1 LNNIKNMHL
10 ECKVTLGENGRII
23 IPAKI
28 REHFK
33 ISSGDQI
40 MLVLDEELKMI
51 PIKSMVHKF
60 QSFVKTRNKHN
71 ISLVD
76 SLKETRLEE
85 FKHE

>member
-1 LNNIKNMHL
+1 M
-10 ECKVTLGENGRII
+10 EYKVTIGENGRIL

-40 MLVLDEELKMI
+40 IIQAGDELKII
-51 PIKSMVHKF
+51 PVKNMVHQF
-60 QSFVKTRNKHN
+60 QSLIKNLNKKN

-76 SLKETRLEE
+76 SLKETRIEE
-85 FKHE
+85 FKNE